1 MVSQCVEPAVT
12 ALSKAQQ
19 WAPFEALDPRADNR
33 RRVVEVARES
43 VLIRRAV
50 AGVSMSI
57 RIASSAYRGVIFRI
71 TGLADGRFHYETAL
85 LHHDPDL
92 SVPLA
97 AGEDRAEV
105 ENQWREWVRFLRLPA
120 LVGRTEA
127 TDVEVNVDGV
137 DIARRSPAPRRRGR
151 SATSRRPRFLTRR
164 KVGGAALGETVDAV
178 PVVLFHGS
186 KFDR

>member
-1 MVSQCVEPAVT
+1 MT

-19 WAPFEALDPRADNR
+19 WARFEALDPRADNR

-57 RIASSAYRGVIFRI
+57 RIASSAYRGVTLRI
-71 TGLADGRFHYETAL
+71 TGLADGRFHYETVL

-97 AGEDRAEV
+97 AGEDPAEV

-127 TDVEVNVDGV
+127 ADVEVNIDGV
-137 DIARRSPAPRRRGR
+137 DIARRGPGPRRWGR
-151 SATSRRPRFLTRR
+151 TATSRRPRFLTRR
-164 KVGGAALGETVDAV
+164 KVGAATLGAMVDAA
-178 PVVLFHGS
+178 PAVLFHGS